1 MLRTLAG
8 IVAGQSYRVL
18 ACLFVT
24 AVFTLP
30 TTGLHAADAAPVIV
44 ERVREVPLISKL
56 ELSGTVTSRRVSQLS
71 TAVPGLITTVHYDA
85 GAQVKA
91 GEVLLELDP
100 KLEQITQEQ
109 TLANIAEAEAQ
120 LADAHRRLK
129 IAEDLAT
136 RSHGPQ
142 NAVDTIKT
150 EIAIRKAT
158 LERLHAQRNASDE
171 RLVRHVVKA
180 PFAGTISRKLAE
192 AGQWVVPGTAVFELV
207 EMSGLRIELPVPQQH
222 FAKIDDDIDIN
233 LNFDAVPNTNV
244 PARVEAIIPVSD
256 PTART
261 FTLRVIPKTERSDIT
276 PGMSARASISLQT
289 NRKGLVVSRDALLR
303 QPDGRITVWVVEPN
317 GKANLVRE
325 RRVEIGISFDGLTE
339 IRSGLKLD
347 DQVVVR
353 GNESLNEGQAV
364 RLSS

>member
-1 MLRTLAG
+1 MLARLAG
-8 IVAGQSYRVL
+8 IGVRQSFKALVCLSFTMVL
-18 ACLFVT
+18 TISPA
-24 AVFTLP
+24 TLQ
-30 TTGLHAADAAPVIV
+30 AADVAPVIV
-44 ERVREVPLISKL
+44 EKVREVPLISKL

-85 GAQVKA
+85 GAMVEA
-91 GEVLLELDP
+91 GAILLELDP
-100 KLEQITQEQ
+100 KLEEIAQEQ

-120 LADAHRRLK
+120 LADANRRLK

-142 NAVDTIKT
+142 NTVDTIKT

-158 LERLHAQRNASDE
+158 LERLRAQRDASDE

-222 FAKIDDDIDIN
+222 FADIDDDIDIK

-256 PTART
+256 PNART
-261 FTLRVIPKTERSDIT
+261 FTLRVVPKTERSDIT
-276 PGMSARASISLQT
+276 PGMSARASVSLQT

-317 GKANLVRE
+317 GEANLVRE

-347 DQVVVR
+347 DQVVIR